1 MEGRKMEKT
10 IIILSILFTLVAT
23 IVTAALYEELDQID
37 KVETVTM
44 EQLYDRQ
51 FPEGMADVAMIA
63 VPVSPW

>member
-1 MEGRKMEKT
+1 MEKT

-37 KVETVTM
+37 EVETVTM

-51 FPEGMADVAMIA
+51 FPEGMPDIAMN
-63 VPVSPW
+63 PVSCTAW